1 MQTQTKD
8 PSRVQTMKFDM
19 SILNKGER
27 TCLGHICLLKL
38 EAGEL
43 D

>member
-1 MQTQTKD
+1 MQTQTNH
-8 PSRVQTMKFDM
+8 PSRFETMTIDT
-19 SILNKGER
+19 SILNKGECAR
-27 TCLGHICLLKL
+27 LGHICLLKL